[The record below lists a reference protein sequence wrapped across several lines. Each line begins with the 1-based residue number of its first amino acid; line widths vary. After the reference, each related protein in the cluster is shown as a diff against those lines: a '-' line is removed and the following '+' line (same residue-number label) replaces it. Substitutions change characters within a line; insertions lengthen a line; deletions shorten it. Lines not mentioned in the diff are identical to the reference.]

1 MDGVVIVMTSPVEA
15 DEIFETTTEGELFFD
30 VVESERVVCAEEQP
44 RTITHKR
51 ILRKRC
57 IILNTIIK

>member
-1 MDGVVIVMTSPVEA
+1 VDA
-15 DEIFETTTEGELFFD
+15 DENFETTTEDELFFD
-30 VVESERVVCAEEQP
+30 AVESERVVRAEEQP
-44 RTITHKR
+44 RMITHKR